1 MIRPTMMKRTGSFAL
16 GALAG
21 AVIATAVLHA
31 AQSNVPDAVKIS
43 PQFYTVRLENERVRV
58 LEYRLPA
65 GKAEPLHRH
74 PASVAYII
82 NGATV
87 HTMMANGVAADGT
100 LNAGDVH
107 WRDKDVTHAVQ
118 NVGSTDM
125 RALIVE
131 LK

>member
-1 MIRPTMMKRTGSFAL
+1 MMKRSRYFAL
-16 GALAG
+16 GSLAG
-21 AVIATAVLHA
+21 ALVTAAVLHG
-31 AQSNVPDAVKIS
+31 AQSKVPDAVKIS

-58 LEYRLPA
+58 LEYQLPA

-82 NGATV
+82 NGATL

-100 LNAGDVH
+100 VNTGDVH
-107 WRDKDVTHAVQ
+107 WRDKDITHAVQ

>member
-1 MIRPTMMKRTGSFAL
+1 MMKRSGYFAL
-16 GALAG
+16 GSLAG
-21 AVIATAVLHA
+21 ALVTAAVLHG
-31 AQSNVPDAVKIS
+31 AQTNVPDAVKIS

-58 LEYRLPA
+58 LDYLLPA

-82 NGATV
+82 SGATL
-87 HTMMANGVAADGT
+87 HTMNANGVAGDGT
-100 LNAGDVH
+100 VNAGDVH
-107 WRDKDVTHAVQ
+107 WRDKDITHTVQ
-118 NVGSTDM
+118 NTGNTDM

>member
-1 MIRPTMMKRTGSFAL
+1 MMKRSRYFAL
-16 GALAG
+16 GTLAG
-21 AVIATAVLHA
+21 ALVTAAVLHGA
-31 AQSNVPDAVKIS
+31 PSKVPDAVTIS
-43 PQFYTVRLENERVRV
+43 PQFYTIRLENERVRV

-82 NGATV
+82 NGATL
-87 HTMMANGVAADGT
+87 HTMLGSGVAADGT
-100 LNAGDVH
+100 VNAGDVH
-107 WRDKDVTHAVQ
+107 WRDKDITHTVQ